1 MLESQVPA
9 SRKKFCRKCSG
20 ELGKISPSTREAQP
34 PQQEEFIAPNRQ
46 ENPQKGRE
54 AAAPSFI
61 KEIQEAPSFIK
72 EIQEV
77 QDGQETP
84 HDGDAIIPKS
94 PDTVIEWGFKVLG
107 CIQW

>member
-1 MLESQVPA
+1 VLESQVSA

-20 ELGKISPSTREAQP
+20 ELGKISPSTGEAQP
-34 PQQEEFIAPNRQ
+34 PQQEFIAPNRQ

-54 AAAPSFI
+54 AA
-61 KEIQEAPSFIK
+61 APSFIK

-94 PDTVIEWGFKVLG
+94 PDTVIE
-107 CIQW
+107 